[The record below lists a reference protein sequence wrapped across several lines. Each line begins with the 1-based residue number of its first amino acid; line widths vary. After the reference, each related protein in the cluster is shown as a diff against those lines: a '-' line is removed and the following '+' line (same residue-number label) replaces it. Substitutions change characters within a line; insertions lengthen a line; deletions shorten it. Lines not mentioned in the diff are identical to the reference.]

1 MSKGYDVDDILRE
14 IEARKRARNN
24 LVQPTQPAPKAE
36 PAAQQPKQPEPAP
49 APRPVQVQQPKPVQ
63 PAPAPRPAQPVQ
75 RPVEEVPV
83 QRPAHSRPNRLGDDF
98 DWGLKERPVRKA
110 QPVQPTP
117 PVEATQ
123 SWNREEVVQAQQ
135 PSPQSGSFVLN
146 WPEEEEEI
154 SAPAS
159 SGPALN
165 WRQDETRVDI
175 PIAPSYG
182 AKVVADEFG
191 GGGLEPMAGDS
202 FYEDDD
208 ADDFEDDEDLLEY
221 RKPGDSRMVWHDL
234 VSQKSGLLV
243 RLLLTGLCG
252 LVLVYLAL
260 SYEYPLPL
268 PTFMWPENHIRVYF
282 IVNLVLTVLAVLVN
296 SNTVGGGLISL
307 FTLKADN
314 DSFAAL
320 STLATLIQSVALVVA
335 PGLFT
340 GTKLHFYT
348 PVAVLILFFN
358 LLGKLNLTGRVMRNF
373 RVIAGERRARS
384 TTAMVG
390 SKEMAREMTRGQNLD
405 FPQIV
410 YPVQTGFFSN
420 FLELSYEEDYSDGVA
435 RVLAP
440 VSAAA
445 CLLMSLV
452 SFLFSKSAFT
462 ALTVF
467 AASACICAPL
477 GAQLAA
483 NLPQGR
489 LAKLLSRENAM
500 VSGYGALERLSRAN
514 AVAVRC
520 SDLFPSENITL
531 HRIKMFQKAALDE
544 AIIDAASVICSC
556 ESTLTG
562 IFSQMVGGRTEMLK
576 KVENLVS
583 EDGMGLSAWVD
594 GKRVLI
600 GNRELMRQH
609 GIELPGYEV
618 ESQLQFEGSNLL
630 YLANSGQLTA
640 IYVLGYGCN
649 EEIAEALEELADR
662 DMTLVVYTTDPN
674 ITPQLI
680 DDVLGYPA
688 DLVKILPAKLHGSF
702 EEMTQPR
709 ESCRAY
715 TAHSGGIRQF
725 VRTITTAENCHSAI
739 TFSAMLQ
746 LVFVI
751 LGFALVTFMAF
762 MQNMG
767 VISWMLV
774 ALFQLVC
781 CLLVCLLPNLRRL

>member
-14 IEARKRARNN
+14 IEARKRARND
-24 LVQPTQPAPKAE
+24 LVQQSQTAPKAAPVE
-36 PAAQQPKQPEPAP
+36 QPKQSAP
-49 APRPVQVQQPKPVQ
+49 APRPVQVQQQKPVQ

-75 RPVEEVPV
+75 RPAEQEPIQHPV
-83 QRPAHSRPNRLGDDF
+83 HARTNRLGDDF
-98 DWGLKERPVRKA
+98 DWGLKERPARKS
-110 QPVQPTP
+110 QPVQAEP

-123 SWNREEVVQAQQ
+123 SWNTKEVVQAQQ
-135 PSPQSGSFVLN
+135 PAAQNSGFVLN

-154 SAPAS
+154 SASAN

-165 WRQDETRVDI
+165 WQQDETRVDI

-191 GGGLEPMAGDS
+191 GGGLEPMEEDALYD
-202 FYEDDD
+202 EDDPGM
-208 ADDFEDDEDLLEY
+208 FEDDQDLLEY

-252 LVLVYLAL
+252 LILVYLAL

-268 PTFMWPENHIRVYF
+268 PTFMWPESHIRVYF
-282 IVNLVLTVLAVLVN
+282 IVNLILTAFAVLVN

-307 FTLKADN
+307 VTLKADN

-320 STLATLIQSVALVVA
+320 STLASLIQAVSLVVA
-335 PGLFT
+335 PDLFT
-340 GTKLHFYT
+340 GAKLHFYT

-384 TTAMVG
+384 TTVMVG
-390 SKEMAREMTRGQNLD
+390 SKEMARDMTRGQNLD

-462 ALTVF
+462 ALAVF

-562 IFSQMVGGRTEMLK
+562 IFTQMVGGRTEILK
-576 KVENLVS
+576 KVKNL
-583 EDGMGLSAWVD
+583 
-594 GKRVLI
+594 
-600 GNRELMRQH
+600 
-609 GIELPGYEV
+609 
-618 ESQLQFEGSNLL
+618 
-630 YLANSGQLTA
+630 
-640 IYVLGYGCN
+640 
-649 EEIAEALEELADR
+649 
-662 DMTLVVYTTDPN
+662 
-674 ITPQLI
+674 
-680 DDVLGYPA
+680 
-688 DLVKILPAKLHGSF
+688 
-702 EEMTQPR
+702 
-709 ESCRAY
+709 
-715 TAHSGGIRQF
+715 
-725 VRTITTAENCHSAI
+725 
-739 TFSAMLQ
+739 
-746 LVFVI
+746 
-751 LGFALVTFMAF
+751 
-762 MQNMG
+762 
-767 VISWMLV
+767 
-774 ALFQLVC
+774 
-781 CLLVCLLPNLRRL
+781 